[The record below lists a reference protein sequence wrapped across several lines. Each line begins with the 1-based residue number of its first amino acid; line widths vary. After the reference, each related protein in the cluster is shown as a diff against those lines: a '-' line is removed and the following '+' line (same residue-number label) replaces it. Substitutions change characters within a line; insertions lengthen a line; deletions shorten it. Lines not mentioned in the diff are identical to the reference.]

1 MGRDVLRRV
10 RPTELRF
17 HGVIISCVQFAARVV
32 KRAEDFAS
40 GIYVLAQAKEIVT
53 SGDLS
58 GWTVEGLKP
67 GVRTLVGVRNGQLR
81 LNVCGGTC
89 LVFR

>member
-1 MGRDVLRRV
+1 M
-10 RPTELRF
+10 
-17 HGVIISCVQFAARVV
+17 

-67 GVRTLVGVRNGQLR
+67 GVLTLVGVRNGPLR

-89 LVFR
+89 LVFRRGGWFGSFAHPLSPCPASYSSMRTRQM